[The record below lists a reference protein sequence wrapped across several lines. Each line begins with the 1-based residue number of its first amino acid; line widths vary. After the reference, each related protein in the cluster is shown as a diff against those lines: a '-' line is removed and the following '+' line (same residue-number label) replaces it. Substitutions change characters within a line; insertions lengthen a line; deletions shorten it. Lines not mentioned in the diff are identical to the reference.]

1 MSFDDLTNDNIMMYA
16 VKAYDKPN
24 CIMSEFKEDMKRFNY
39 LKRLFKRY
47 RKLGE
52 LREQLVINHLVVL
65 NNVFG
70 PEVATRMLFFK
81 MSKDDKIK
89 HVDLLQKL
97 LNKQQI
103 LYTRL
108 SLSDDPE
115 AKNMKKKIAESAAMM
130 GLEKDVDMNV
140 IFSNMSKLIDVMREQ
155 IDKNDPKG

>member
-81 MSKDDKIK
+81 MSKDDYSALKTYLLFLNCMPDRVRGIKNHDIISSEIPVDMTIADTLRKIK
-89 HVDLLQKL
+89 
-97 LNKQQI
+97 
-103 LYTRL
+103 
-108 SLSDDPE
+108 
-115 AKNMKKKIAESAAMM
+115 
-130 GLEKDVDMNV
+130 
-140 IFSNMSKLIDVMREQ
+140 
-155 IDKNDPKG
+155 